1 MRKLIGSKNNKIIL
15 LFLIISL
22 FSILGLFFFS
32 QQRFQI
38 KEISYSDIE
47 DIVEK
52 NNDVYIIYGSKYCIY
67 CNNMN
72 QTYKDIVKKIIHVYQ
87 VDLSNENEDIQQN
100 LENEEINSIP
110 RV

>member
-72 QTYKDIVKKIIHVYQ
+72 QTYKDIVKKNNSC
-87 VDLSNENEDIQQN
+87 LS
-100 LENEEINSIP
+100 S
-110 RV
+110 RFK